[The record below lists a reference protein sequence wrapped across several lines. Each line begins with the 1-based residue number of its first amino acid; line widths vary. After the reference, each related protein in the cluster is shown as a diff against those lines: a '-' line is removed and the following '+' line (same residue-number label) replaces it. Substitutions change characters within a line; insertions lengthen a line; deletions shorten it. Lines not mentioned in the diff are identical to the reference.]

1 MISKL
6 LFEQYYLD
14 IIVLTLGLHLHLFD
28 ALNENT
34 SVLNLVCPT
43 TTNEVVMLKIRV
55 ALFITPGDHRS

>member
-43 TTNEVVMLKIRV
+43 TTNEVVNEADMEKVFILKI
-55 ALFITPGDHRS
+55 